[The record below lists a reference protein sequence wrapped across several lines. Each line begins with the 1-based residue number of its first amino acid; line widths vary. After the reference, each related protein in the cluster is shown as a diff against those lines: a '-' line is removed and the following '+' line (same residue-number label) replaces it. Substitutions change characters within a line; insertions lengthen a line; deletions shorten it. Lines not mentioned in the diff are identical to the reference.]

1 MRKTRTK
8 NIKNRKRTTLAKIR
22 RKLYSKR
29 KGRGIGASKCLP
41 KVNSARLE
49 TVFDDGGVRVNL
61 DVDWVEEETKKDA
74 KQEYKWR
81 LDHALAFNKD
91 IIALRDSALIRLEK
105 KALANDRSMNSH
117 EEKEEVSTR
126 INSRIAQLVENRKYA
141 EFAKNYNI
149 MLLKRFASQQSID
162 YEGLL
167 ADFNENPDFE
177 ILRMAPSY
185 DKWARESA

>member
-1 MRKTRTK
+1 MRKTK
-8 NIKNRKRTTLAKIR
+8 NNRKRNTLGR
-22 RKLYSKR
+22 NRSKLYSKR

-49 TVFDDGGVRVNL
+49 TVFDDGGLRVGF

-105 KALANDRSMNSH
+105 KALINDRSMNSH
-117 EEKEEVSTR
+117 EEKEEVSIR

-167 ADFNENPDFE
+167 KDFNENPDFE

>member
-1 MRKTRTK
+1 MRKTKK
-8 NIKNRKRTTLAKIR
+8 NGKRSTLGKIR
-22 RKLYSKR
+22 SKLCSKR

-41 KVNSARLE
+41 KVNSSRLE
-49 TVFDDGGVRVNL
+49 TVFEDGGVRVNF
-61 DVDWVEEETKKDA
+61 DVDWVEEETKREA
-74 KQEYKWR
+74 KKEYKWR

-91 IIALRDSALIRLEK
+91 IIAIRDSALIRLEK
-105 KALANDRSMNSH
+105 KALVNDRSMNSH
-117 EEKEEVSTR
+117 EEKEEVSKR
-126 INSRIAQLVENRKYA
+126 INTRIAQLVENRKYA

-167 ADFNENPDFE
+167 KDFNENPDFE

-185 DKWARESA
+185 TKWARESS